1 MRFLLLILISP
12 AIVWLLSPAAAQLT
26 SGISA
31 PEIREGAHSIGY
43 RAAYDPDRSELAQ
56 RIHAERALTGS
67 VAVRGVVQAHKTEAR
82 AVDLDYVQGELRWQI
97 TPDGARW
104 ASGLRLDARFRDG
117 GRPGQVA
124 LHWLNQAQLTDTVR
138 SRFSVIA
145 SIQTGS
151 GRESGTFLQ
160 TRAELSQ
167 RLEDGVDIGTEVY
180 NTYGPANDLL
190 PVSQQGHLA
199 GPFVSL
205 PLNESLTLRTSAL
218 VGLTAGSTDA
228 TFRVFLTQRF

>member
-1 MRFLLLILISP
+1 MRFLLLILMSP
-12 AIVWLLSPAAAQLT
+12 AMVWLLSPAAAQLT

-43 RAAYDPDRSELAQ
+43 RAAYD
-56 RIHAERALTGS
+56 HAERALTGS
-67 VAVRGVVQAHKTEAR
+67 VAVRGVIRARKTEAR

-138 SRFSVIA
+138 SRFSIIA

-160 TRAELSQ
+160 TRGELSQ
-167 RLEDGVDIGTEVY
+167 RLEDGVDKRDFNADKGR
-180 NTYGPANDLL
+180 
-190 PVSQQGHLA
+190 VSPRWIAKQNWPSQVRLSQDGNRSVKKMAGLA
-199 GPFVSL
+199 AKPRRGISCAQSS
-205 PLNESLTLRTSAL
+205 ESSRCWLSR
-218 VGLTAGSTDA
+218 
-228 TFRVFLTQRF
+228 